1 MAENNSL
8 LPSVIIIFQQSLLYV
23 TQQFLVVTSKV
34 KRNCNYTCQQSLHVK
49 AWEWGCNQY
58 YHSFLCTFYCSL
70 AFISAKY
77 IMIEMP
83 SEIFPVP
90 QWSSLYTHTHTLG
103 PCMGKEYILCKSHA
117 INKGAFFSHA
127 STYYLT
133 TICTYMPPLYLAF
146 SAFEHNGSHTSQQ
159 SLMALNIL

>member
-77 IMIEMP
+77 TCMMIANLAMHALRNLCCA
-83 SEIFPVP
+83 SVIL
-90 QWSSLYTHTHTLG
+90 SIHTHILG
-103 PCMGKEYILCKSHA
+103 PCMSKEYILCKGRQLIRVAMQVYIH
-117 INKGAFFSHA
+117 
-127 STYYLT
+127 YLT
-133 TICTYMPPLYLAF
+133 TICTYTPPLYLAF
-146 SAFEHNGSHTSQQ
+146 SAFEHSGSHTSAI
-159 SLMALNIL
+159 STGP